1 MAENSPGTLRK
12 IPSVTFLLTL
22 PPFED
27 YLVLYPRTLIL
38 QVLRGL
44 LDGKREELLAGR
56 PTDITPEGIWQE
68 TGQRLKSKTAYHLRR
83 VVNGTGVVIHT
94 NLGRSLL
101 ASRAVSQME
110 AVARNYSNLEY
121 DLDRGERG
129 SRYSHV
135 EGLLLELTGA
145 EAALVV
151 NNNAAAVLLA
161 LDSLARG
168 REVVV
173 SRGQLI
179 EIGGS
184 FRIPEVMSRSGAIL
198 REVGTTNK
206 THMRDYENALS
217 DRTALLLKVHTSN
230 FRLLGFTAEVS
241 LERLVGLGRTHR
253 IPVMEDLGSGSL
265 LDLSPFGL
273 EKEPTVQEAV
283 RSGADLVSFSG
294 DKLLGGP
301 QAGIIVGREA
311 MIQLLR
317 QNPLNRA
324 LRIDKLTLA
333 ALEATLHLY
342 RRPDQALREIPT
354 LAAAEPRPA
363 RTSAA
368 GPALVAPAPPG
379 HRFRDPNRTNAYPI
393 PGRRG
398 GAASFHPGFLCPGP
412 DSSDRHHHRIGK
424 TPPFPGDTD
433 HRKDRKRTPAPGPAH
448 PAGGRPSGSDA
459 GVEGMDLPS
468 LMIFLMSSFFLANP
482 KNWWVISDL
491 VREEIGP
498 LLPFNDLF
506 LIPSSAAPHD
516 GKQATA

>member
-1 MAENSPGTLRK
+1 MPEESTRPLRQ
-12 IPSVTFLLTL
+12 IPSVTFLLTF
-22 PPFED
+22 PQFSE
-27 YLVLYPRTLIL
+27 YLAHYPRALIL
-38 QVLRGL
+38 QVLRDL
-44 LDGKREELLAGR
+44 LTRKREKLLNGLQPDLSPEVLWREAG
-56 PTDITPEGIWQE
+56 GY
-68 TGQRLKSKTAYHLRR
+68 LKSKTAYHLRR

-101 ASRAVSQME
+101 APQALAQME
-110 AVARNYSNLEY
+110 SVARNYSNLEY
-121 DLDRGERG
+121 NLDRGERG

-135 EGLLLELTGA
+135 EDLLLELTGA

-161 LDSLARG
+161 LDTLARG

-206 THMRDYENALS
+206 THLWDYENALS

-230 FRLLGFTAEVS
+230 FRLLGFTSEVP
-241 LERLVGLGRTHR
+241 LELLVGLGRTHQL
-253 IPVMEDLGSGSL
+253 PVMEDLGSGSL

-273 EKEPTVQEAV
+273 EKEPTVPEAV
-283 RSGADLVSFSG
+283 RSGADLVTFSG

-301 QAGIIVGREA
+301 QAGIIVGQKA

-317 QNPLNRA
+317 RNPLNRA

-354 LAAAEPRPA
+354 LRMLSLALPDLHRRAKRWLRHLRQAL
-363 RTSAA
+363 
-368 GPALVAPAPPG
+368 GPGIHCELALTQSQVG
-379 HRFRDPNRTNAYPI
+379 
-393 PGRRG
+393 G
-398 GAASFHPGFLCPGP
+398 GALPLSTP
-412 DSSDRHHHRIGK
+412 DSYALALTPQTGTIAEMERHLRSREIPIIGRIEKERLLLDLRTLQEADRPVLLQGLKEWIS
-424 TPPFPGDTD
+424 
-433 HRKDRKRTPAPGPAH
+433 
-448 PAGGRPSGSDA
+448 RP
-459 GVEGMDLPS
+459 
-468 LMIFLMSSFFLANP
+468 
-482 KNWWVISDL
+482 
-491 VREEIGP
+491 
-498 LLPFNDLF
+498 
-506 LIPSSAAPHD
+506 
-516 GKQATA
+516 

>member
-44 LDGKREELLAGR
+44 LDGKREALLAGR
-56 PTDITPEGIWQE
+56 PTDISPEGIWQE
-68 TGQRLKSKTAYHLRR
+68 AGQRLKSKTAYHLRR

-101 ASRAVSQME
+101 APQVVAQME
-110 AVARNYSNLEY
+110 AVARYYSNLEY

-317 QNPLNRA
+317 RNPLNRA

-342 RRPDQALREIPT
+342 RRRDQALREIPT
-354 LAAAEPRPA
+354 LRMLSLALPEIHRRARRWLRLLRQAIGSEIRIELTLTQSQVGGGALPLSTPDSYALVLTPRTGTITALEKHLRSREIPVIGRIEKERLLLDLRTLQEDDRPA
-363 RTSAA
+363 
-368 GPALVAPAPPG
+368 LL
-379 HRFRDPNRTNAYPI
+379 
-393 PGRRG
+393 RG
-398 GAASFHPGFLCPGP
+398 LKEWIS
-412 DSSDRHHHRIGK
+412 
-424 TPPFPGDTD
+424 
-433 HRKDRKRTPAPGPAH
+433 
-448 PAGGRPSGSDA
+448 RP
-459 GVEGMDLPS
+459 
-468 LMIFLMSSFFLANP
+468 
-482 KNWWVISDL
+482 
-491 VREEIGP
+491 
-498 LLPFNDLF
+498 
-506 LIPSSAAPHD
+506 
-516 GKQATA
+516 